1 MSRWRPTVKT
11 AAEKLGGLDSCGKAP
26 IGVAMNI
33 RCYLKPS
40 CGWSNGVRAIMA
52 KYALTYQ
59 DVDIIN
65 SPVNYAEMVEKT
77 GQRLSPCVEIDGVML
92 PDISG
97 AEVEQYLLANGL
109 VVPNDKAPSVPIN
122 APCTDAEHEKMRVKT
137 VRFF

>member
-1 MSRWRPTVKT
+1 
-11 AAEKLGGLDSCGKAP
+11 
-26 IGVAMNI
+26 MNI

-65 SPVNYAEMVEKT
+65 RPENYAEMVDKS
-77 GQRLSPCVEIDGVML
+77 GQSLSPCVEIDGVML

-97 AEVEQYLLANGL
+97 AEVEQYLLANQL
-109 VVPNDKAPSVPIN
+109 VVPNDKAPAVPIN

-137 VRFF
+137 IRFF